1 MKIDKKGDY
10 MHKIEEDL
18 LDWSNEISEYTFP
31 RWEELPDFDLYM
43 DQVLNLI
50 ERYLAIFKVGD
61 QKQIITSSMINNYV
75 KLGLIPPPIKKKY
88 TKKHLAY
95 LIAISILKQV
105 VTISEV
111 KEGILYQASI
121 SGIREAYDLFCT
133 EQEYALRAIASHIKQ
148 EDRKPLL
155 PDNTNNTT
163 FIVRTAT
170 IAVATKI
177 VTEKVISI
185 AQKQK
190 EEIEKK
196 KNKTKKLEE

>member
-1 MKIDKKGDY
+1 

-18 LDWSNEISEYTFP
+18 LIWSNEISQYTFP

-50 ERYLAIFKVGD
+50 ERYLSIFKVND
-61 QKQIITSSMINNYV
+61 QKQILTSSMINNYV
-75 KLGLIPPPIKKKY
+75 KLGLIPPPVKKKY
-88 TKKHLAY
+88 TKRHLAY

-105 VTISEV
+105 MTISEV
-111 KEGILYQASI
+111 REGILHQAAI

-133 EQEYALRAIASHIKQ
+133 EQEYALRAIASHVKQ
-148 EDRKPLL
+148 VDRKPLL
-155 PDNTNNTT
+155 PDDTDTST

-177 VTEKVISI
+177 VTEKVLSLVE
-185 AQKQK
+185 KQK
-190 EEIEKK
+190 EELEKEKK
-196 KNKTKKLEE
+196 RTKIKKLEE